1 MRALQ
6 VLFRIVCHMI
16 RYIIDILFICCAF
29 QSTDIDECTEKST
42 RLQCKEIGAECF
54 NLPGSYECRC
64 DRGYQHGD
72 EHCEGNIS
80 VSRPL
85 LIPAEW
91 EGQDSL
97 FASRKLTV
105 KNFKVRLASNILI
118 CWNELF
124 HFEINHP
131 FNSGC
136 DRERDESVLRW
147 CHNCFAIQNS
157 FHNQW
162 RI

>member
-1 MRALQ
+1 MRSLQ
-6 VLFRIVCHMI
+6 LSLRIVCHMI
-16 RYIIDILFICCAF
+16 RYIIDILFIYCAF
-29 QSTDIDECTEKST
+29 LSTDVDECKEKDV
-42 RLQCKEIGAECF
+42 RLECKEIGAECA

-64 DRGYQHGD
+64 ERGYQHGD

-105 KNFKVRLASNILI
+105 KNFKARLASNILI
-118 CWNELF
+118 CWNELL
-124 HFEINHP
+124 HFEIKHT
-131 FNSGC
+131 FHSGC
-136 DRERDESVLRW
+136 DRERNGSVLR
-147 CHNCFAIQNS
+147 
-157 FHNQW
+157 
-162 RI
+162 